1 MSTNAIPFA
10 FDSTLVRAIV
20 DEAGEP
26 WFVAKDVALALGY
39 KWNGFKNIQHVPE
52 EWRGVE
58 SVSTPL

>member
-26 WFVAKDVALALGY
+26 WFVAKDIALALGY
-39 KWNGFKNIQHVPE
+39 A
-52 EWRGVE
+52 
-58 SVSTPL
+58 STNMGDRFSGSPGRMEG